1 VLRPPRAALLLVLAA
16 GWGAAAWYLW
26 RTEVPAGLDLPDLDP
41 GRFFRPSEL
50 EEAQGYERFLRIDR
64 VLADLALLVVL
75 GIYAARGAVFVRESA
90 AGRIGT
96 GMLLGMLGLALVW
109 LSQIPFGLAALWWA
123 RRHDVSEQGYVEW
136 LFEDWWIL
144 GSEFLFISLALLIV
158 MGIAG
163 PLRDRW
169 WLPGAPAFVGLGIL
183 FAFILPYLLAPGLE
197 PLRDPGIA
205 ADARRLA
212 AQQGVP
218 EIEVRVEEV
227 SEYTDSPN
235 AYAAGLGPSRK
246 VVLWDTFLDGR
257 FSDDEVRVVLA
268 HEFGHH
274 SRDHIWKGAA
284 WFALF
289 AFPGTFLVASATR
302 RRGGMRAPEAVP
314 LGLFVVVVLQFLAQP
329 VFNEFSRRLETE
341 ADWVALQTTR
351 DPHATRELFEEFT
364 RTSLLQPDPP
374 TWSYLLHDTHP
385 SVMERIALAEAWR
398 ARRPRPR

>member
-1 VLRPPRAALLLVLAA
+1 MPRPLRAGLAIALA
-16 GWGAAAWYLW
+16 GGWAAAAWYLL
-26 RTEVPAGLDLPDLDP
+26 RTEVPAGLDLPELDP
-41 GRFFRPSEL
+41 GRFFRTSEL
-50 EEAQGYERFLRIDR
+50 EEARRYERFLRVDR
-64 VLADLALLVVL
+64 LLADLALIIVL
-75 GIYAARGAVFVRESA
+75 GVYAARGAVFVRESA

-109 LSQIPFGLAALWWA
+109 LSQIPFGLAALWWD
-123 RRHDVSEQGYVEW
+123 RRHDLTELGYVEW

-144 GSEFLFISLALLIV
+144 GSQFLFISLALLIV
-158 MGIAG
+158 MGLAG
-163 PLRDRW
+163 PLRERW
-169 WLPGAPAFVGLGIL
+169 WLLGAPVFVGLGIL
-183 FAFILPYLLAPGLE
+183 FAFVLPYLLAPELQ
-197 PLRDPGIA
+197 PLDDPRLQ
-205 ADARRLA
+205 ADARRIA
-212 AQQGVP
+212 AQQGVAD
-218 EIEVRVEEV
+218 IEVRVEEV
-227 SEYTDSPN
+227 SAYTDAPN

-257 FSDDEVRVVLA
+257 FGDDEVRVVLA

-289 AFPGTFLVASATR
+289 AFPGTFFVARATR

-341 ADWVALQTTR
+341 ADWVALETTR
-351 DPHATRELFEEFT
+351 DPDATRELFAAFT
-364 RTSLLQPDPP
+364 RTTLQQPDPP

-398 ARRPRPR
+398 ARRAR